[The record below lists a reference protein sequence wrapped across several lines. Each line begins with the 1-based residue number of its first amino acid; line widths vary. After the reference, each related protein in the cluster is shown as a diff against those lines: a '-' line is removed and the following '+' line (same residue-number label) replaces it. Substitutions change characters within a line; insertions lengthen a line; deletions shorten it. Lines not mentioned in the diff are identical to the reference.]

1 MDKNQHDNQQQPTFD
16 PRMMQ
21 AMYGQYEEDEID
33 LLEYWKIIW
42 GKRKFIVSSSF
53 LAAALAA
60 VVSLLMPNI
69 YRAEVLLAPVGVEDS
84 KASSLLGGLGGFASL
99 AGVSLGG
106 GGSTEENLAVFK
118 SRQFIWKFIRDEKLM
133 PTLFEDDWDEVA
145 SSWKETDIEDQPSL
159 WDAWRLLIDD
169 NRLSTTIDGDSGL
182 ITLAVEWTDADLSAI
197 WANKL
202 VERLNQHLREYAITQ
217 SKSKLAYLEQELSR
231 TTVEENRQALYG
243 LISQEQKQAMLA
255 NTQQDFAFRVL
266 DQASVPDEKV
276 KPKRAIIVVL
286 SGIVAGFLCIIFVFV
301 QEGMRKRK
309 EEMELS
315 HES

>member
-231 TTVEENRQALYG
+231 TTVE
-243 LISQEQKQAMLA
+243 
-255 NTQQDFAFRVL
+255 
-266 DQASVPDEKV
+266 
-276 KPKRAIIVVL
+276 
-286 SGIVAGFLCIIFVFV
+286 
-301 QEGMRKRK
+301 
-309 EEMELS
+309 
-315 HES
+315 

>member
-1 MDKNQHDNQQQPTFD
+1 
-16 PRMMQ
+16 MMQ